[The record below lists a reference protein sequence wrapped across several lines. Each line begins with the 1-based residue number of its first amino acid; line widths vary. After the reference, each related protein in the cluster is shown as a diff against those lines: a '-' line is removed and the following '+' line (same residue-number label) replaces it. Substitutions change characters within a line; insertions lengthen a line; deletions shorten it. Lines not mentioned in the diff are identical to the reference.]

1 VLLVFLR
8 EFQMTNCMFPRA
20 GLTGAIVLTLL
31 LVAGCGGGG
40 SSGGTGADLPAIGG
54 AGVISGVVTKGPV
67 GNATVIAYAVP
78 GGQMG
83 TQIGTATT
91 DAGGKFTM
99 SIGTYGGPVMMRASA
114 GSYRDEATGLTMG
127 MDPADVMTAMV
138 PGVVAGASN
147 DGIQVTPVTAM
158 AQAMAQQMA
167 GGMTAANMASANTA
181 MGSYFSVSD
190 ILHVQPMNPLTPGA
204 GAAASQ
210 DARNYGMT
218 LAAMS
223 QYAKTINMP
232 VSSAL
237 VTAMMN
243 DASDAMMDGK
253 RAGNQISMSMGA
265 MMGIAVM
272 ASNSGT
278 SGLASAM
285 SAFMNSSANMSGL
298 TVADMAALMQ
308 KLNSASGKI

>member
-1 VLLVFLR
+1 MSNFR
-8 EFQMTNCMFPRA
+8 ISRIGM
-20 GLTGAIVLTLL
+20 TGAMVVALL

-40 SSGGTGADLPAIGG
+40 SSGGTSADLPAIGG
-54 AGVISGVVTKGPV
+54 AGAISGIVTKGPV
-67 GNATVIAYAVP
+67 GNATVTAYAVS

-91 DAGGKFTM
+91 DAGGRFTM
-99 SIGTYGGPVMMRASA
+99 SIGTYGGPVMMRASG
-114 GSYRDEATGLTMG
+114 GSYRDEATGQAMG

-138 PGVVAGASN
+138 PGVVAGAGN
-147 DGIQVTPVTAM
+147 DAVQVTPVTAM

>member
-1 VLLVFLR
+1 MSNFKFSR
-8 EFQMTNCMFPRA
+8 I
-20 GLTGAIVLTLL
+20 GITGAMLVALL
-31 LVAGCGGGG
+31 LGAGCGGGG
-40 SSGGTGADLPAIGG
+40 SSGGTSADLPAIGG
-54 AGVISGVVTKGPV
+54 AGAISGIVTKGPV
-67 GNATVIAYAVP
+67 ASATVTAYAVS

-83 TQIGTATT
+83 IQIGTATT
-91 DAGGKFTM
+91 DAGGRFTM
-99 SIGTYGGPVMMRASA
+99 SIGTYGGPVMMRASG
-114 GSYRDEATGLTMG
+114 GSYRDEATGQAMG

-138 PGVVAGASN
+138 PGVVAGAGN
-147 DGIQVTPVTAM
+147 DGIQVTPITAM

-190 ILHVQPMNPLTPGA
+190 IVHVQPMNPLTPGA

-223 QYAKTINMP
+223 QYARTINMP

-253 RAGNQISMSMGA
+253 RGGNQISMSMGA
-265 MMGIAVM
+265 MMGIAMM

-285 SAFMNSSANMSGL
+285 SAFMNSSANVSGL

-308 KLNSASGKI
+308 RLNSSSGKI

>member
-1 VLLVFLR
+1 MSNFRFLR
-8 EFQMTNCMFPRA
+8 IGM
-20 GLTGAIVLTLL
+20 TGAMVVALL
-31 LVAGCGGGG
+31 LGAGCGGGG
-40 SSGGTGADLPAIGG
+40 SGGGTIADLPAIGG
-54 AGVISGVVTKGPV
+54 AGTISGMVTKGPV
-67 GNATVIAYAVP
+67 ASATVTAYAVS

-83 TQIGTATT
+83 IQLGTATT
-91 DAGGKFTM
+91 DAGGRFTM
-99 SIGTYGGPVMMRASA
+99 SIGTYGGSVMMRASG
-114 GSYRDEATGLTMG
+114 GSYRDEATGLAMG

-138 PGVVAGASN
+138 PGVVASAGN
-147 DGIQVTPVTAM
+147 DGIQVTPITAM

-167 GGMTAANMASANTA
+167 GGMTVANMATANSA
-181 MGSYFSVSD
+181 MGNYFSVSD

-204 GAAASQ
+204 GAGASQ

-223 QYAKTINMP
+223 QSARTINMP

-253 RAGNQISMSMGA
+253 RGASQISMGMGA
-265 MMGIAVM
+265 MMGIAMM
-272 ASNSGT
+272 APNSGT
-278 SGLASAM
+278 SGLAAAM
-285 SAFMNSSANMSGL
+285 SAFLNSSANVSGL

-308 KLNSASGKI
+308 KLGSSSGRI